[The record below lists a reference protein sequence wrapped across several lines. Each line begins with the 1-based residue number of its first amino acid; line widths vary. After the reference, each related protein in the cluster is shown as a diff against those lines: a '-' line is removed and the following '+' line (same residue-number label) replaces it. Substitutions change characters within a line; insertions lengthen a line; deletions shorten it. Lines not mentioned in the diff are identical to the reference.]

1 MRKNIQLLQMIA
13 LLIIIIISFFLK
25 LHYAEE
31 YSTFTDEVMSAIVAK
46 SITQNG
52 IPLLPSNTIY
62 DRALLHHYLLA
73 IPISLFGMNFISM
86 RINSIL
92 LSSLTIWIIYLLGV
106 RVANRKVAIAAA
118 LLLALNSIF
127 NLHSLSGRMYMTYG
141 CFYILSIYF
150 FYRGFIEKENKA
162 SSKIFSIIFMIAA
175 MLSSEAGLVIGPI
188 FVFLCCLYNRKTWYK
203 DKVIIFGCV
212 AWTLIAYFIHFYKIP
227 GAYSAFTANA
237 GSPLGTF
244 ISYKLPVKELIY
256 HMSYL
261 WRVLDGCIPFSVPFF
276 IVMTGLAAKKRQLK
290 DHFPLMALLP
300 ALIVQSIFFHYGIQK
315 RVVVTIAPLYILA
328 CCQLFFT
335 LWDWVTVGI
344 EKEGSFKRF
353 IGGRAKQITIGIVVF
368 SLISVPFI
376 IDKYIIDKYL
386 MRPTEF
392 PTYLFKP
399 FYDHRARI
407 NPQPSY
413 LYVKKHA
420 KKKDVVIQTTL
431 EYGFFFLGDEYNYHY
446 LRQKRD
452 RDTNGNLKFISFN
465 KENEPYYGCP
475 LIDSL
480 ESLKKL
486 MADSHAKIWLILGE
500 KSEWAVGPEIK
511 EFIRDHFQLNYDK
524 NEFKVYSFNN

>member
-1 MRKNIQLLQMIA
+1 
-13 LLIIIIISFFLK
+13 
-25 LHYAEE
+25 
-31 YSTFTDEVMSAIVAK
+31 
-46 SITQNG
+46 
-52 IPLLPSNTIY
+52 
-62 DRALLHHYLLA
+62 
-73 IPISLFGMNFISM
+73 M

-162 SSKIFSIIFMIAA
+162 SSKIFSIIFMIAT
-175 MLSSEAGLVIGPI
+175 MLSSEAGLIIGPI
-188 FVFLCCLYNRKTWYK
+188 FAFLSYLYNRKTWYK

-212 AWTLIAYFIHFYKIP
+212 AWILITYLILFYTIPGSYSTAYAGSSQGIFFGYKI
-227 GAYSAFTANA
+227 YN
-237 GSPLGTF
+237 
-244 ISYKLPVKELIY
+244 
-256 HMSYL
+256 MSWF
-261 WRVLDGCIPFSVPFF
+261 WRVLDGCIPFSVPFL
-276 IVMTGLAAKKRQLK
+276 IVVTGLAAKKRQLK

-300 ALIVQSIFFHYGIQK
+300 ALIVQSIFYYKIQK
-315 RVVVTIAPLYILA
+315 RVIVTITPLYILA

-335 LWDWVTVGI
+335 LWNWITVGI

-353 IGGRAKQITIGIVVF
+353 INGRAKQITIAVVVF

-386 MRPTEF
+386 MHPTAF

-399 FYDHRARI
+399 FYDHRSRM

-420 KKKDVVIQTTL
+420 KRNDIVIQTAL
-431 EYGFFFLGDEYNYHY
+431 EYGFFFLGDEYNYY
-446 LRQKRD
+446 LLRQRGNRD
-452 RDTNGNLKFISFN
+452 ADGNLIYISFT
-465 KENEPYYGCP
+465 KKNERYYGRP
-475 LIDSL
+475 FIDSL

-486 MADSHAKIWLILGE
+486 MANSHAKIWLILGE
-500 KSEWAVGPEIK
+500 KSEWTVGPEIK
-511 EFIRDHFQLNYDK
+511 EFITEHFQLNYNK
-524 NEFKVYSFNN
+524 NKFKVHSFDNALNAFDG